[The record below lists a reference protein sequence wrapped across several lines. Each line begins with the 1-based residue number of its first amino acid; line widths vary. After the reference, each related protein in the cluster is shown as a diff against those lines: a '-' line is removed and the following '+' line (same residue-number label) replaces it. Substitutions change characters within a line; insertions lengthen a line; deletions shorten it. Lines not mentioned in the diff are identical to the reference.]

1 MIFIIDDDAAVRD
14 SLRLLLECD
23 GLEAIGFASAAA
35 FLETARPTSADFL
48 IVDLHMPGMDGIAL
62 LEELRR
68 RGVNLPALVITG
80 RPGETSRRRA
90 EAAGALALLEKPYPS
105 ERLLA
110 LVHRAQRGDKPRLVP
125 TD

>member
-1 MIFIIDDDAAVRD
+1 MIFIIDDDEAVRD

-23 GLEAIGFASAAA
+23 GFEATGFTSAVA
-35 FLETARPTSADFL
+35 FLETARPSGADCL

-80 RPGETSRRRA
+80 RPSEAVRRRA
-90 EAAGALALLEKPYPS
+90 RAAGALALLEKPYNS
-105 ERLLA
+105 TRLLA
-110 LVHRAQRGDKPRLVP
+110 LVHRAQRGSETRLVP
-125 TD
+125 AC